1 MKNLFL
7 FTNATNFHAKTHK
20 GSECR
25 VSTRTRG
32 LGLVTTSCTKLH
44 MHRSDSKFLKT
55 HQVDYNYKKK
65 KDLQNHK
72 LGEAYS
78 LGSYTLHR

>member
-7 FTNATNFHAKTHK
+7 FTNATNFHARTRK
-20 GSECR
+20 GSECS
-25 VSTRTRG
+25 VSTRG

-44 MHRSDSKFLKT
+44 MHRGDSKFLKT
-55 HQVDYNYKKK
+55 HKIDYNYKKK
-65 KDLQNHK
+65 NDLQNHK